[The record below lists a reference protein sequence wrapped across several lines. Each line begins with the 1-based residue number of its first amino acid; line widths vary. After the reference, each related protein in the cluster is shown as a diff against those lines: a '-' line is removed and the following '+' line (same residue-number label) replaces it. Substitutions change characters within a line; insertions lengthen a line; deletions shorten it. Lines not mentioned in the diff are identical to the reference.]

1 MAAEDGWFAAA
12 GELWDDLVHSD
23 KVPRLFR
30 VLIVILLLAGIAWS
44 AYLLKQMLELV
55 RETSVP
61 QITLSKQVDQ
71 EIERLTGVVESF
83 ESAVMARA
91 GSAQLSVL
99 AANIS
104 RKPFVPSPPPTKAF
118 DAAAAAAA
126 DAMKEPL
133 EPPPF
138 VMVRAVLVKGK
149 DAVAVLDVEGIGR
162 GIVVKKG
169 GTFAGGKGRVTG
181 ITAEKVVFTW
191 AGQSVETA
199 VGM

>member
-1 MAAEDGWFAAA
+1 
-12 GELWDDLVHSD
+12 
-23 KVPRLFR
+23 
-30 VLIVILLLAGIAWS
+30 
-44 AYLLKQMLELV
+44 
-55 RETSVP
+55 
-61 QITLSKQVDQ
+61 
-71 EIERLTGVVESF
+71 VESF

-104 RKPFVPSPPPTKAF
+104 RRPFVPSPPPTKAF
-118 DAAAAAAA
+118 DEEAAAAAA
-126 DAMKEPL
+126 MKEPV

-149 DAVAVLDVEGIGR
+149 DAVAVLDVEGIGQ

>member
-30 VLIVILLLAGIAWS
+30 VLVVILLLAGIAWS

-61 QITLSKQVDQ
+61 EITLSKQVDQ
-71 EIERLTGVVESF
+71 EIERLSGVVESF

-104 RKPFVPSPPPTKAF
+104 RRPFVPSPPPTKAF
-118 DAAAAAAA
+118 DEEAAAAAA
-126 DAMKEPL
+126 MKEPV

-149 DAVAVLDVEGIGR
+149 DAVAVLDVEGIGQ

>member
-1 MAAEDGWFAAA
+1 MATEDGWFAAA

-61 QITLSKQVDQ
+61 EITLSRQVDQ
-71 EIERLTGVVESF
+71 EIERLSGVVESF

-104 RKPFVPSPPPTKAF
+104 RRPFVPSPPPTKAF
-118 DAAAAAAA
+118 DEAAAAAAA
-126 DAMKEPL
+126 MKEPV

>member
-12 GELWDDLVHSD
+12 GEPWDDRVHSD
-23 KVPRLFR
+23 KGPRLFR
-30 VLIVILLLAGIAWS
+30 VLVVILLLAGIAWS

-61 QITLSKQVDQ
+61 EITLSKQVDQ
-71 EIERLTGVVESF
+71 EIERLSGVVESF

-104 RKPFVPSPPPTKAF
+104 RRPFVPSPPPTKAF
-118 DAAAAAAA
+118 DEEAAAAAA
-126 DAMKEPL
+126 MKEPV

-149 DAVAVLDVEGIGR
+149 DAVAVLDVEGIGQ

>member
-30 VLIVILLLAGIAWS
+30 VLVVILLLAGIAWS

-61 QITLSKQVDQ
+61 EITLSEQVDQ
-71 EIERLTGVVESF
+71 EIERLSGVVESF

-118 DAAAAAAA
+118 DEEAAAAAA
-126 DAMKEPL
+126 MKEPV

-149 DAVAVLDVEGIGR
+149 DAVAVLDVEGIGQ

>member
-1 MAAEDGWFAAA
+1 V
-12 GELWDDLVHSD
+12 LV
-23 KVPRLFR
+23 
-30 VLIVILLLAGIAWS
+30 VILLLAGIAWS

-61 QITLSKQVDQ
+61 EITLSKQVDQ
-71 EIERLTGVVESF
+71 EIERLSGVVESF

-104 RKPFVPSPPPTKAF
+104 RRPFVPSPPPTKAF
-118 DAAAAAAA
+118 DEEAAAAAA
-126 DAMKEPL
+126 MKEPV

-149 DAVAVLDVEGIGR
+149 DAVAVLDVEGIGQ

>member
-30 VLIVILLLAGIAWS
+30 VLVVILLLAGIAWS

-61 QITLSKQVDQ
+61 EITLSEQVDQ
-71 EIERLTGVVESF
+71 EIERLSGVVESF

-104 RKPFVPSPPPTKAF
+104 RRPFVPSPPPTKAF
-118 DAAAAAAA
+118 DEEAAAAAA
-126 DAMKEPL
+126 MKEPV

-149 DAVAVLDVEGIGR
+149 DAVAVLDVEGIGQ

>member
-1 MAAEDGWFAAA
+1 MATEDGWFAAA

-23 KVPRLFR
+23 KIPRLFR
-30 VLIVILLLAGIAWS
+30 VLIVILLLAGIVWS

-61 QITLSKQVDQ
+61 EITLSKQVDQ
-71 EIERLTGVVESF
+71 EIERLSGVVESF

-104 RKPFVPSPPPTKAF
+104 RRPFVPSPPPTKTF
-118 DAAAAAAA
+118 DEAAAAAS
-126 DAMKEPL
+126 MKEPV

-138 VMVRAVLVKGK
+138 VMVKAVLVKGK

>member
-30 VLIVILLLAGIAWS
+30 VLVVILLLAGIVWS

-61 QITLSKQVDQ
+61 EITLSRQVDQ
-71 EIERLTGVVESF
+71 EIERLSGVVESF

-104 RKPFVPSPPPTKAF
+104 RRPFVPSPPPTKAF
-118 DAAAAAAA
+118 DEAAAAAA
-126 DAMKEPL
+126 MKEPV

-138 VMVRAVLVKGK
+138 VMVKAVLVKGK

>member
-1 MAAEDGWFAAA
+1 MATEDGWFAAA

-30 VLIVILLLAGIAWS
+30 VLIVILLLAGIVWS

-61 QITLSKQVDQ
+61 EITLSKQVDQ
-71 EIERLTGVVESF
+71 EIERLSGVVESF

-104 RKPFVPSPPPTKAF
+104 RRPFVPSPPPTKTF
-118 DAAAAAAA
+118 DEAAAAAA
-126 DAMKEPL
+126 MREPV

-138 VMVRAVLVKGK
+138 VMVKAVLVKGK